1 MTRSDDDEFDRR
13 LSLEIIPDAYG
24 PEEQAL
30 SWYYYLEE
38 HLQFPFE
45 AECVSDRSTSPLRI
59 GDKVGVVG
67 MPTEE
72 DCEHEMLVNIRWSE
86 RVLAIPL
93 LNLVEL
99 MLMLRHSRRCR
110 IGVLGSIAVMSCKR
124 GVSGTINV
132 H

>member
-38 HLQFPFE
+38 RLQFPFE
-45 AECVSDRSTSPLRI
+45 AECVSDRATSPLRI
-59 GDKVGVVG
+59 GDKVDVVG

-72 DCEHEMLVNIRWSE
+72 DCEHEMLVNIRWNE

-93 LNLVEL
+93 AQLGGVDVDEQTHQAMQDWHTWVDRGYEL
-99 MLMLRHSRRCR
+99 
-110 IGVLGSIAVMSCKR
+110 
-124 GVSGTINV
+124 
-132 H
+132 

>member
-30 SWYYYLEE
+30 SWYYYLGE

-45 AECVSDRSTSPLRI
+45 VECVSDRATSPLRI
-59 GDKVGVVG
+59 GDKVDVVG

-72 DCEHEMLVNIRWSE
+72 DCEHEMLVNIRWNE

-93 LNLVEL
+93 AQLGGVDVDDETHQAIQDWHTWVDRGYEL
-99 MLMLRHSRRCR
+99 
-110 IGVLGSIAVMSCKR
+110 
-124 GVSGTINV
+124 
-132 H
+132 